1 MRKYKKDIIY
11 VQASEILTQRFEECY
26 LLHWVCE
33 KSINIMKIILPVIFS
48 NIYDSRHKLYSLSFD
63 SFIFQKDSL
72 SLSSS
77 DNICK
82 QFRSRPG
89 LHNTK
94 NLIYIQTCSWM
105 NFLVVFSLKNT
116 AGGIM
121 NNIRSKN
128 LIDIRACKGFTF
140 EAPAKYNK

>member
-1 MRKYKKDIIY
+1 M
-11 VQASEILTQRFEECY
+11 
-26 LLHWVCE
+26 LLA
-33 KSINIMKIILPVIFS
+33 
-48 NIYDSRHKLYSLSFD
+48 SLSMQEIHKYNENNPTSHIFNYIRLQTQTLLFFFVGT
-63 SFIFQKDSL
+63 FIFQKDSL

-82 QFRSRPG
+82 RFRSRSG

-94 NLIYIQTCSWM
+94 NLIYIQTCSRK
-105 NFLVVFSLKNT
+105 NFLMVFSLKNA

-128 LIDIRACKGFTF
+128 LIDF
-140 EAPAKYNK
+140 